1 LAKRLADL
9 VNPRQA
15 IGVFTTDTALVV
27 QSWDP
32 WMAVVTGIPEF
43 VASGQS
49 LVSLFPELAER
60 GMLARLRRVADGA
73 GVEVLAP
80 AFHKYFIPCR
90 PREVT
95 SRLEH
100 MRQHV
105 TIAPLRD
112 RGAIAGVVVTIE
124 DVTEAFERD
133 RRLAADLDSEDE
145 ATRLRA
151 AEVIA
156 NAGESPGLLSASL
169 TDQSWRV
176 RRVAAEGLAS
186 GGGSDV
192 IATLVL
198 GLRDNHRDPAL
209 LNAALTALTQA
220 RGDAVTA
227 VLQLLDAPDAE
238 VRMYASLALGV
249 MADSRAVP
257 ALMKLLRDPDVNVR
271 FHAIEALGRIGDAD
285 PADRLVAIAEE
296 RDYFLSFAALDALA
310 AIDEPTVISRLI
322 PLLDEPPLRA
332 AVVACLGALGAEE
345 TAIPLARLVELPGA
359 PVAEIA
365 TALVAVH
372 DRMRAQTGE
381 AGLVADL
388 ASRVMT
394 EASAKAL
401 SAALTTASVD
411 DVRGLLIVLSWLPYA
426 GIDRTLATFLTR
438 AELRTVAAEC
448 LTRRGVAAVPEIIAV
463 ADGESAEARRAAAE
477 VLGRIGSDESTPTLI
492 AWLDDQPEVIIASAG
507 ALGAIGDRRAFAP
520 LLAVLDHPEAAVR
533 QAVVSA
539 LNSIGHPRME
549 EAIAGRLSD
558 PSPRVRESA
567 ARIAG
572 YFGYASCLRRV
583 VELCDDDDEIVR
595 RAAAEHLA
603 SYDQAPAWSKIH
615 ETLRSDPSPT
625 VRAAAARAMGQT
637 NARQALEAL
646 IQATRDPNL
655 WVRYFAIRSLGRQ
668 GVADAGAIICLAEC
682 ATRDDA
688 PPVRIAAIDSLATL
702 RSQSVAPVLFALAHD
717 RDLDVAC
724 AAIGAMAQL
733 GPEGSEPALQFAL
746 ESVEPR
752 MVRAA
757 FGTLG
762 HHRAA
767 YAVPTIA
774 ALVRESR
781 DDALRRD
788 GVLTLGRIGGRAGI
802 DALLQLSAD
811 RTLRES
817 VTIALGT
824 VDADEMI
831 LLREK
836 LASSDERHRRVIVDA
851 LARTKSAHAA
861 SVLAVALEDSS
872 SSVRL
877 AAARALGR
885 LDLRDARS
893 QLATLARTD
902 ESLAVRVAAQDALL
916 R

>member
-1 LAKRLADL
+1 
-9 VNPRQA
+9 
-15 IGVFTTDTALVV
+15 
-27 QSWDP
+27 
-32 WMAVVTGIPEF
+32 MAVATGIPEF

-49 LVSLFPELAER
+49 LASLFPELAER

-80 AFHKYFIPCR
+80 AFHKYFIPCQ
-90 PREVT
+90 PRERT
-95 SRLEH
+95 SRLEY

-105 TIAPLRD
+105 TIAPLRE
-112 RGAIAGVVVTIE
+112 RGTIAGVVVTIE
-124 DVTEAFERD
+124 DVTAAFERD

-151 AEVIA
+151 AETIA
-156 NAGESPGLLSASL
+156 AAGESPSLLSASL

-198 GLRDNHRDPAL
+198 GLRDNHRDPSL
-209 LNAALTALTQA
+209 LNAALTALTQT
-220 RGDAVTA
+220 RGNAVAA
-227 VLQLLDAPDAE
+227 VLELLDAADAE

-249 MADSRAVP
+249 MADSSAVP
-257 ALMKLLRDPDVNVR
+257 GLMKLLHDPDVNVR

-285 PADRLVAIAEE
+285 PADQLATIAEE

-310 AIDEPTVISRLI
+310 AIDDPTVVPRLI

-365 TALVAVH
+365 AALVAVH
-372 DRMRAQTGE
+372 DRMRAQIGE
-381 AGLVADL
+381 GGLVADL
-388 ASRVMT
+388 SSRVMT
-394 EASAKAL
+394 ETSAKAML
-401 SAALTTASVD
+401 AALTTASVD
-411 DVRGLLIVLSWLPYA
+411 DVRALLVVLSWLPFA

-438 AELRTVAAEC
+438 ADVRTVASEC
-448 LTRRGVAAVPEIIAV
+448 LTRRGVAPVPEIIAV
-463 ADGESAEARRAAAE
+463 ARGDSVEARRAAAE

-492 AWLDDQPEVIIASAG
+492 EWLDDEPEVVIATAG

-583 VELCDDDDEIVR
+583 VELCDDDVEIVR
-595 RAAAEHLA
+595 RAAVEHLA
-603 SYDQAPAWSKIH
+603 SYDQTPAWSKIH

-637 NARQALEAL
+637 NSRKALEAL

-668 GVADAGAIICLAEC
+668 GMPDADAIICLAEC

-702 RSQSVAPVLFALAHD
+702 RSRSVAPVLVALARD
-717 RDLDVAC
+717 GDLDVAC
-724 AAIGAMAQL
+724 AAIGAMADI
-733 GPEGSEPALQFAL
+733 GPDGSEPALQFAL
-746 ESVEPR
+746 DSAEPR

-757 FGTLG
+757 FATLG

-767 YAVPTIA
+767 YAVTTIA

-781 DDALRRD
+781 DEDLRRD
-788 GVLTLGRIGGRAGI
+788 GILALGRIGGRAAI

-817 VTIALGT
+817 VTVALSA
-824 VDADEMI
+824 ADVGQ
-831 LLREK
+831 LGVLREK
-836 LASSDERHRRVIVDA
+836 LAGSDEPHRRVIVEA
-851 LARTKSAHAA
+851 LTRTKSADAA
-861 SVLAVALEDSS
+861 SVLAVALDDPSP
-872 SSVRL
+872 SVRL
-877 AAARALGR
+877 AAARGLGR
-885 LDLRDARS
+885 LDLREART

>member
-1 LAKRLADL
+1 
-9 VNPRQA
+9 
-15 IGVFTTDTALVV
+15 
-27 QSWDP
+27 
-32 WMAVVTGIPEF
+32 MAAATGIPEF

-49 LVSLFPELAER
+49 LASLFPELAER
-60 GMLARLRRVADGA
+60 GMLVRLRRVADGA

-90 PREVT
+90 PREQT

-112 RGAIAGVVVTIE
+112 RGTIAGVIVTIE
-124 DVTEAFERD
+124 DVTAAFERD

-145 ATRLRA
+145 GTRLRA
-151 AEVIA
+151 AETIA
-156 NAGESPGLLSASL
+156 SAGESPGLLSASL
-169 TDQSWRV
+169 TDPSWRV

-209 LNAALTALTQA
+209 LNAALTALTQT
-220 RGDAVTA
+220 RGDALIA
-227 VLQLLDAPDAE
+227 VLELLDAPDAE
-238 VRMYASLALGV
+238 VRMYASLALGL

-257 ALMKLLRDPDVNVR
+257 ALLKLLRDPDVNVR

-285 PADRLVAIAEE
+285 PADELLAIAEE
-296 RDYFLSFAALDALA
+296 RDYFLSFAALEALA
-310 AIDEPTVISRLI
+310 AIDEPTVVPRLI

-365 TALVAVH
+365 TALVAVD
-372 DRMRAQTGE
+372 DRMRAQIGE
-381 AGLVADL
+381 GGLVADL
-388 ASRVMT
+388 SSRVMT
-394 EASAKAL
+394 EASAKAML
-401 SAALTTASVD
+401 VALDTASVA
-411 DVRGLLIVLSWLPYA
+411 DVGGLLIVLSWLPFA
-426 GIDRTLATFLTR
+426 DVDHTLASFLTR
-438 AELRTVAAEC
+438 ADVRPVAAEC
-448 LTRRGVAAVPEIIAV
+448 LMRRGVAAVPEIIAV
-463 ADGESAEARRAAAE
+463 GSGDSVGARRAAAE
-477 VLGRIGSDESTPTLI
+477 VLGRIGSDEATTTLI
-492 AWLDDQPEVIIASAG
+492 EWLDDQPEVVIATAA

-533 QAVVSA
+533 QAAVSA

-549 EAIAGRLSD
+549 EAVAARLSD

-583 VELCDDDDEIVR
+583 VELCDDEEEIVR
-595 RAAAEHLA
+595 RAAVEHLA
-603 SYDQAPAWSKIH
+603 SYDQTQAWSKIH
-615 ETLRSDPSPT
+615 ETLRSDPSST

-637 NARQALEAL
+637 TSRKALEAL
-646 IQATRDPNL
+646 IQATRDSNL

-668 GVADAGAIICLAEC
+668 GEPNADVVICLAEC

-688 PPVRIAAIDSLATL
+688 PPVRIAAIDSLAAL
-702 RSQSVAPVLFALAHD
+702 RSRSVAPVLFALAHD

-724 AAIGAMAQL
+724 AAIGAIAHI
-733 GPEGSEPALQFAL
+733 GPDGSEPALRFAL
-746 ESVEPR
+746 ESVDPR
-752 MVRAA
+752 MIRAA
-757 FGTLG
+757 FATLG
-762 HHRAA
+762 HHRAG
-767 YAVPTIA
+767 YAVPLIA

-781 DDALRRD
+781 DDELRRD
-788 GVLTLGRIGGRAGI
+788 GTLTIGRIGGRAGI
-802 DALLQLSAD
+802 DALLNLSPD
-811 RTLRES
+811 RLLRET
-817 VTIALGT
+817 VTIALSAI
-824 VDADEMI
+824 DAEQMD
-831 LLREK
+831 LLRER
-836 LASSDERHRRVIVDA
+836 LSTTDERRRRVIVEA
-851 LARTKSAHAA
+851 LTRTKSAGAA
-861 SVLAVALEDSS
+861 GVLVVALDDASPS
-872 SSVRL
+872 IRL

-885 LDLRDARS
+885 LDLREARA
-893 QLATLARTD
+893 QLATLARSD
-902 ESLAVRVAAQDALL
+902 ESLAVRAAAQDALL

>member
-1 LAKRLADL
+1 
-9 VNPRQA
+9 
-15 IGVFTTDTALVV
+15 
-27 QSWDP
+27 
-32 WMAVVTGIPEF
+32 MAAATGIPEF

-49 LVSLFPELAER
+49 LASLFPELAER

-90 PREVT
+90 PREQT

-124 DVTEAFERD
+124 DVTAAFERD
-133 RRLAADLDSEDE
+133 RRLAAELDSEDE

-151 AEVIA
+151 AETIA
-156 NAGESPGLLSASL
+156 AAGESPGLLSASL

-186 GGGSDV
+186 GGGSDI
-192 IATLVL
+192 IATLTL

-209 LNAALTALTQA
+209 LNAALTALTQT
-220 RGDAVTA
+220 RGDALTA
-227 VLQLLDAPDAE
+227 VLALLESPDAE
-238 VRMYASLALGV
+238 VRMYASLALGL

-257 ALMKLLRDPDVNVR
+257 PLMMLLRDPDVNVR

-285 PADRLVAIAEE
+285 PADVLVTIAEE

-310 AIDEPTVISRLI
+310 AIDEPTVVPRLI
-322 PLLDEPPLRA
+322 PLLDEPALQA

-359 PVAEIA
+359 PVGEIA
-365 TALVAVH
+365 AALVAVH
-372 DRMRAQTGE
+372 DRMRAQIGE
-381 AGLVADL
+381 GGLVADL
-388 ASRVMT
+388 SSRVMT
-394 EASAKAL
+394 EASAKAMMD
-401 SAALTTASVD
+401 ALATANGD
-411 DVRGLLIVLSWLPYA
+411 ELRGLLIVLSWLPFR
-426 GIDRTLATFLTR
+426 GIDHTLAAFLTR
-438 AELRTVAAEC
+438 AEVRPVAAEC

-463 ADGESAEARRAAAE
+463 GAGDSVEARRAAAE

-492 AWLDDQPEVIIASAG
+492 EWLDDQPEVVIATAA

-520 LLAVLDHPEAAVR
+520 LLEVLDHPEAAVR
-533 QAVVSA
+533 QAAVSA

-549 EAIAGRLSD
+549 EAIAARLSD

-595 RAAAEHLA
+595 RAAVEHLA
-603 SYDQAPAWSKIH
+603 SYDQTPAWSKIH
-615 ETLRSDPSPT
+615 ETLRSDSSST

-637 NARQALEAL
+637 DSRKALEAL
-646 IQATRDPNL
+646 IKATRDSNL
-655 WVRYFAIRSLGRQ
+655 WVRYFAIRSLGRR
-668 GVADAGAIICLAEC
+668 GVPDADAIICLAEC

-702 RSQSVAPVLFALAHD
+702 RSRSVAPVLFALAHE

-724 AAIGAMAQL
+724 AAIGAIAHI
-733 GPEGSEPALQFAL
+733 GPEGSEPPLRLAL

-757 FGTLG
+757 FATLG
-762 HHRAA
+762 QHRAA
-767 YAVPTIA
+767 YAVPVIA
-774 ALVRESR
+774 AIVRESR
-781 DDALRRD
+781 DDELRRD
-788 GVLTLGRIGGRAGI
+788 GTLTLGRIGGGAAI
-802 DALLQLSAD
+802 DALLHLSAD
-811 RTLRES
+811 RMLRET
-817 VTIALGT
+817 VTIALSAA
-824 VDADEMI
+824 DAQQI
-831 LLREK
+831 GILREK
-836 LASSDERHRRVIVDA
+836 LTSSDERHRRVIVEA
-851 LARTKSAHAA
+851 LTRTRSAEAA
-861 SVLAVALEDSS
+861 SVLAVALDDSS
-872 SSVRL
+872 PSVRL

-885 LDLRDARS
+885 LDLRDARA
-893 QLATLARTD
+893 QLATLARSD

>member
-1 LAKRLADL
+1 
-9 VNPRQA
+9 VHSRQA

-32 WMAVVTGIPEF
+32 WMAMATGIPEF
-43 VASGQS
+43 VASGQ
-49 LVSLFPELAER
+49 LLGNLFPELAER

-90 PREVT
+90 PLEQT

-105 TIAPLRD
+105 TIAPLRE

-124 DVTEAFERD
+124 DVTAAFERD

-151 AEVIA
+151 AETIA
-156 NAGESPGLLSASL
+156 TTGESPGLLSASL

-209 LNAALTALTQA
+209 LNAALTALAQT

-227 VLQLLDAPDAE
+227 VLELLDAPDPEA
-238 VRMYASLALGV
+238 RMYASLALGLIG
-249 MADSRAVP
+249 DSRAVP
-257 ALMKLLRDPDVNVR
+257 ALMTLLRDADVNVR

-285 PADRLVAIAEE
+285 PADTLATIAEE

-310 AIDEPTVISRLI
+310 AIGEPTVVPRLI
-322 PLLDEPPLRA
+322 PLLDEPALQA

-372 DRMRAQTGE
+372 DRMRAQIGE
-381 AGLVADL
+381 GGLVADL
-388 ASRVMT
+388 SSRVMT
-394 EASAKAL
+394 ERSAKAITT
-401 SAALTTASVD
+401 ALATASVD
-411 DVRGLLIVLSWLPYA
+411 DVRGLLIVLSWLPFA
-426 GIDRTLATFLTR
+426 GIERTLAAFLTR
-438 AELRTVAAEC
+438 ADVRAVAAEC
-448 LTRRGVAAVPEIIAV
+448 LMRRGVAAVPEIIAV
-463 ADGESAEARRAAAE
+463 GNGDSVEARRVAAE
-477 VLGRIGSDESTPTLI
+477 VLGRIGSGASTETLI
-492 AWLDDQPEVIIASAG
+492 GWLDDQPEVIIATAA

-520 LLAVLDHPEAAVR
+520 LLGVLDHPEAAVR
-533 QAVVSA
+533 QAAVSA

-549 EAIAGRLSD
+549 EAIAARLSD

-583 VELCDDDDEIVR
+583 VELCDDDDETVR
-595 RAAAEHLA
+595 RAAVEHLA
-603 SYDQAPAWSKIH
+603 SYDQTPAWSKIH
-615 ETLRSDPSPT
+615 ETLRSDPSAT
-625 VRAAAARAMGQT
+625 VRAAAARAMGQSDS
-637 NARQALEAL
+637 RRALEAL
-646 IQATRDPNL
+646 IQATRDANL
-655 WVRYFAIRSLGRQ
+655 WVRYFAIRALGRQ
-668 GVADAGAIICLAEC
+668 GGLPDAAAIICLAEC

-688 PPVRIAAIDSLATL
+688 PPVRIAAIDSLAAL
-702 RSQSVAPVLFALAHD
+702 RSRSVAPVLFGLVHD

-724 AAIGAMAQL
+724 AAVGAIAHIG
-733 GPEGSEPALQFAL
+733 PDGSEPALRFAL

-752 MVRAA
+752 MIRAA
-757 FGTLG
+757 FSTLG

-767 YAVPTIA
+767 YAVPVVT

-781 DDALRRD
+781 DDELRRD
-788 GVLTLGRIGGRAGI
+788 GILTLGRIGGSAAI
-802 DALLQLSAD
+802 DALLRLSGD
-811 RTLRES
+811 RMLRET
-817 VTIALGT
+817 VTIALSAL
-824 VDADEMI
+824 DAGEI
-831 LLREK
+831 AILREK
-836 LASSDERHRRVIVDA
+836 LSSGDERHRRIIVEA
-851 LARTKSAHAA
+851 LTRTKSAEAA
-861 SVLAVALEDSS
+861 TVLAVALDDSS

-885 LDLRDARS
+885 LDLREARA